1 MTKTVSIR
9 MDEALLRALDEQGG
23 KRARSEVLREA
34 VEVWLAQKRLN
45 AKVERHR
52 DGYGR
57 WPEQTDEFAA
67 LHAAQVWPAAH
78 GKGGR
83 RG

>member
-9 MDEALLRALDEQGG
+9 MDEALLRALDAQGG

-34 VEVWLAQKRLN
+34 VEVWLAQKRLS

-52 DGYGR
+52 EGYGR
-57 WPEQTDEFAA
+57 WPEQVDEFGA
-67 LHAAQVWPAAH
+67 LHAAQAWPFAS
-78 GKGGR
+78 GKRGR